1 MIDRFYFHSIY
12 FREPGGI
19 LFEIATE
26 GPGFRV
32 DEPVEHLGE
41 NLKLPLQYEE
51 HRAEIER
58 VLPPIMF
65 ESKAK
70 GVG

>member
-1 MIDRFYFHSIY
+1 
-12 FREPGGI
+12 

-26 GPGFRV
+26 GPGFTA

-41 NLKLPLQYEE
+41 NLKLPPQYEE

-58 VLPPIMF
+58 ALPPILI
-65 ESKAK
+65 EAKAK
-70 GVG
+70 AAG